1 LREHCSGWKAG
12 TLGTFRPSKREIKKT
27 NNIDRDEGKRNANM
41 NLSTEVTTHVFIFP
55 DSKRKTVHFE
65 R

>member
-1 LREHCSGWKAG
+1 LQQHYSGWKAG
-12 TLGTFRPSKREIKKT
+12 TVGTFRSSKREIKKT
-27 NNIDRDEGKRNANM
+27 NNVDRHEGSPNANM

-55 DSKRKTVHFE
+55 DSKKKTIHFE